1 MTVNFRGYVFND
13 AGTAVSGA
21 SVKLLETGTTTQEGS
36 TVTTDSNGLWY
47 FNEADQDRY
56 DVEITSGTSVRRIRW
71 NDEISLK
78 EIDVRNNAAAGTP
91 AGTFTNLTNSAAN
104 QVAVFSGANSTKAD
118 NDEIY
123 LSFKLADSAGNI
135 DEFAR
140 MTIVATDVTSGSE
153 DGQIEFDVIKA
164 GTLTKVWTITSSD
177 AAAMSFDMNVDA
189 LTIGSGAD
197 TDVSLTF
204 DANSAD
210 GVITWMEDED
220 YFQFSD
226 DILMS
231 TTERINLRDTAI
243 YIYSSADGQLDLVAD
258 TEIQIAATTID
269 INGAVALNGAITGAT
284 NITLSGELDA
294 ATLDISGNAD
304 IDGTTNLDAVDI
316 DGAVQIDGTVT
327 VGVDDTGQD
336 VKFFGA
342 TASAYL
348 LWDESADK
356 LLTAGAAAV
365 DIVKDKLLIGG
376 TAVTTTAA
384 ELNVLDAVSAGTVTA
399 SLGVVVDS
407 NKDIGTFRNITLS
420 GELDAGSLDVSG
432 AADIDGLTNL
442 DAVDIDGA
450 VQIDSTVTV
459 GVDDTGYDVKF
470 FGATSG
476 AYMLWDESTDD
487 LVLAGAANLYF
498 YDAGGGEKISSDGTD
513 FTFNSGNDFVFVAG
527 GNEFKYQVAG
537 ETLVRIQDTSNSVTT
552 TIIAGTSAGAI
563 GTTTAHN
570 FQIWQA
576 GDNRLTISSNGA
588 TWAFQQATTI
598 NTSAGAL
605 TLGPANA
612 SLLFTGTLAV
622 TGSRVTQSYHT
633 NLTSTNAVTVDSS
646 ETVKRNIEDYE
657 NDALSIVRDMSVVTY
672 DHDEWLD
679 DSESKRLG
687 VIAESVQEPLALD
700 EIERPDGTK
709 YPGINT
715 YGLETLLVRA
725 MQQIDKRLE
734 KAGI

>member
-36 TVTTDSNGLWY
+36 TATTDSNGLWY
-47 FNEADQDRY
+47 LNETDQDRY

-71 NDEISLK
+71 DDEISLK

-91 AGTFTNLTNSAAN
+91 AGTFTNLTNSASN
-104 QVAVFSGANSTKAD
+104 QVAIFRGANTTRAD

-123 LSFKLADSAGNI
+123 ISFELADSGGDL

-140 MTIVATDVTSGSE
+140 ISEVATDVTAGSE
-153 DGQIEFDVIKA
+153 DG
-164 GTLTKVWTITSSD
+164 
-177 AAAMSFDMNVDA
+177 A
-189 LTIGSGAD
+189 LVFYVAD
-197 TDVSLTF
+197 TDSSGDLQEAFRISSSTGGTISQTF
-204 DANSAD
+204 TSDSITFGSGSDTDIVLNFNANTAD
-210 GVITWMEDED
+210 GVLTWMEDED

-284 NITLSGELDA
+284 DITLSGELDA

-327 VGVDDTGQD
+327 VGVDDTGYD

-342 TASAYL
+342 TASAYM
-348 LWDESADK
+348 LWDASADD
-356 LLTAGAAAV
+356 LVLAGAAGIDLAGDIDV
-365 DIVKDKLLIGG
+365 DG
-376 TAVTTTAA
+376 TA
-384 ELNVLDAVSAGTVTA
+384 
-399 SLGVVVDS
+399 
-407 NKDIGTFRNITLS
+407 
-420 GELDAGSLDVSG
+420 
-432 AADIDGLTNL
+432 NL

-450 VQIDSTVTV
+450 VQIDNTVTV

-563 GTTTAHN
+563 GTSTAHN
-570 FQIWQA
+570 FQIWQG

-588 TWAFQQATTI
+588 TWAFQQATTLSNSSGDI
-598 NTSAGAL
+598 SLEPADDLIVVDGKNLKIGGTADNANTEGTNKIAIFNGTA
-605 TLGPANA
+605 PV
-612 SLLFTGTLAV
+612 GTLTNGV
-622 TGSRVTQSYHT
+622 TLYSKSGDLYALNAAGNETR
-633 NLTSTNAVTVDSS
+633 LTGISHD
-646 ETVKRNIEDYE
+646 
-657 NDALSIVRDMSVVTY
+657 
-672 DHDEWLD
+672 DH
-679 DSESKRLG
+679 
-687 VIAESVQEPLALD
+687 
-700 EIERPDGTK
+700 
-709 YPGINT
+709 
-715 YGLETLLVRA
+715 
-725 MQQIDKRLE
+725 
-734 KAGI
+734 